1 MNTEASG
8 AEPETGV
15 NGEIGLPTKDA
26 GVQGLFLLFSAS
38 KPCLTMP
45 LAKMLPTSLEATR
58 PALALGPT
66 SETRRSMMEVPAQ
79 RKMNNLILPSM
90 TMYKALRYPPTGCR
104 RNPSPRR
111 ARPKPRTFYLVP
123 LLLLTD
129 NGKLVKP

>member
-26 GVQGLFLLFSAS
+26 SVQGLFLLLSAS

-45 LAKMLPTSLEATR
+45 LAKILPTSLEATR
-58 PALALGPT
+58 PVLALGPT
-66 SETRRSMMEVPAQ
+66 SETRRSMMGVPAQ

-90 TMYKALRYPPTGCR
+90 TMYKALRYPPTGAEETL
-104 RNPSPRR
+104 PQE
-111 ARPKPRTFYLVP
+111 
-123 LLLLTD
+123 
-129 NGKLVKP
+129 KLAPNQGHTTLFHYCF